1 MIEHNNFKKYLQ
13 QEILEL
19 QRLQKQLELRLA
31 GVPADTLHI
40 SQKGGKYTQYYIYD
54 KNKKRKYLSSNEK
67 QTAHVLAQKAY
78 DQKMLTMIEAR
89 IKHGKRLLKE
99 YENSLS
105 GIFRNLSHSRQE
117 LVTPIFS
124 TDEHF
129 VEEWYEKHPGMA
141 NPYPFHHTFFSERS
155 EAVRSKS
162 EKILADLF
170 SRKRIPYVYEPKVV
184 LNSGQVV
191 YPDFLLLD
199 MRQRKTVIYE
209 HFGMMDNPQY
219 AQKAIEKLAL
229 YLENDYWYGD
239 TLFFTFETTETPLNT
254 KITEGLISNFS
265 ISIDCSMR

>member
-1 MIEHNNFKKYLQ
+1 M
-13 QEILEL
+13 
-19 QRLQKQLELRLA
+19 
-31 GVPADTLHI
+31 
-40 SQKGGKYTQYYIYD
+40 
-54 KNKKRKYLSSNEK
+54 
-67 QTAHVLAQKAY
+67 
-78 DQKMLTMIEAR
+78 
-89 IKHGKRLLKE
+89 
-99 YENSLS
+99 
-105 GIFRNLSHSRQE
+105 
-117 LVTPIFS
+117 
-124 TDEHF
+124 
-129 VEEWYEKHPGMA
+129 
-141 NPYPFHHTFFSERS
+141 
-155 EAVRSKS
+155 
-162 EKILADLF
+162 
-170 SRKRIPYVYEPKVV
+170 V